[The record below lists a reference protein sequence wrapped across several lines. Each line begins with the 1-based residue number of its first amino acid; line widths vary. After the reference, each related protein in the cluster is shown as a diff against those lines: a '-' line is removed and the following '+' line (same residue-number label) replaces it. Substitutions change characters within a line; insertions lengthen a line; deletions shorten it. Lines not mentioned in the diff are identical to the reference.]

1 MSQQKQ
7 RLEWCNAHFEGEE
20 GTTKQGS
27 QTVSSNWKSQGT
39 ESPLDPPDGASSA
52 HTVTLAQWDPQG
64 TSNFQNCKI
73 INVCCFSSYRKTD
86 TDTPVDSS
94 HWPCHSVLFSSS
106 RRRNKLWLTNYGV
119 RPWKSLTHSVSLIY
133 FLKIL
138 FIYFDMDLLKMT
150 QVAQMVK
157 NLPAVQKTWVLPL
170 SREDPLEKGKAT
182 HSSILAWRIPWMEE
196 PGELQ
201 SMDSQRVRHNWVTN
215 THTF

>member
-119 RPWKSLTHSVSLIY
+119 RPWKSLTHSLSYL
-133 FLKIL
+133 FFKD
-138 FIYFDMDLLKMT
+138 FIYLFWHGPFKNDPGSSNGKESACSAEDLGFT
-150 QVAQMVK
+150 
-157 NLPAVQKTWVLPL
+157 PE
-170 SREDPLEKGKAT
+170 SGR
-182 HSSILAWRIPWMEE
+182 S
-196 PGELQ
+196 PGEGKGHSLQ
-201 SMDSQRVRHNWVTN
+201 YSCLENSMDGGAWWTTIHGLAKSQTQLSY
-215 THTF
+215 